1 MEIQRLCL
9 SLREIAQLEVKK
21 LSDKEYRIL
30 VINPGSTSTKI
41 GVFDNEISIFEKTIR
56 HDADII
62 NSYSNI
68 IEQYDF
74 RKATILETLDKE
86 GINISKLSA
95 VCGRGGLL
103 RPIEGGTYA
112 VNDLMLKDL
121 RAGFSGQHASNL
133 GGIIAFEIAAGLNIP
148 AYIVDPVVVDELDP
162 IARISGFALIE
173 RKSIFHA
180 LNQKAVARRI
190 AKELGK
196 KYNELN
202 LIVTHMGGGITVGVH
217 KQGKVIDVNN
227 GLHGDGPFSPE
238 RAGTVPAGDLIALCY
253 SGEYYREEIMKK
265 LVGQGGLVG
274 YLGTNDAV
282 QVEERIAAGDKEA
295 KLVYDAMGYQVAK
308 EIGAASA
315 VLAGKV
321 DAIVLTGGLA
331 YGKGFVKEISDRI
344 NWIADVII
352 HPGENEL
359 QALAEGALRV
369 LRGEEEVRVY
379 PGNFTTANI

>member
-1 MEIQRLCL
+1 MLQE
-9 SLREIAQLEVKK
+9 
-21 LSDKEYRIL
+21 KEYRIL
-30 VINPGSTSTKI
+30 IINPGSTSTKI
-41 GVFDNEISIFEKTIR
+41 GIFDNEISVFEKIIR
-56 HDADII
+56 HDAEII
-62 NSYSNI
+62 NSFNNI
-68 IEQYDF
+68 IDQYEF
-74 RKATILETLDKE
+74 RKNMILETLDNE

-112 VNDLMLKDL
+112 VNENMLKDL

-133 GGIIAFEIAAGLNIP
+133 GGIIAYEIASGLNIP
-148 AYIVDPVVVDELDP
+148 SYIVDPVVVDELDP
-162 IARISGFALIE
+162 ITRISGFSLIE

-180 LNQKAVARRI
+180 LNQKAVARRV

-196 KYNELN
+196 KYEELN

-217 KQGKVIDVNN
+217 KHGRVVDVNN

-238 RAGTVPAGDLIALCY
+238 RAGTVPAGDLVTLCF
-253 SGEYYREEIMKK
+253 SGEYFREEIMKK

-282 QVEERIAAGDKEA
+282 KVERRVEAGDLAARNVYEA
-295 KLVYDAMGYQVAK
+295 MAYQVAK
-308 EIGAASA
+308 EIGSASA
-315 VLAGKV
+315 VLSGKV
-321 DAIVLTGGLA
+321 DAIILTGGLA
-331 YGKGFVKEISDRI
+331 YGEGFVKSITDRV
-344 NWIADVII
+344 NWIADVIV

-369 LRGEEEVRVY
+369 LRGEEGVKKY
-379 PGNFTTANI
+379 PGNLKTVKI